1 MRTSEENGTSEAK
14 FFSDQFEPSHEA
26 SSGEEA
32 MGWCTAQY
40 KMLLFCAIT
49 IVKESRNFELAHLQ
63 KKENILVTFWFGTFA
78 MLFRTTGRV
87 FCHENTQR

>member
-1 MRTSEENGTSEAK
+1 MCTSEENSTNEAK
-14 FFSDQFEPSHEA
+14 FFSDRFEPSRVA

-40 KMLLFCAIT
+40 KMLLFCSIT
-49 IVKESRNFELAHLQ
+49 IVKESRNFELAHLK

-78 MLFRTTGRV
+78 MLFRITGHAV
-87 FCHENTQR
+87 CHENTQR